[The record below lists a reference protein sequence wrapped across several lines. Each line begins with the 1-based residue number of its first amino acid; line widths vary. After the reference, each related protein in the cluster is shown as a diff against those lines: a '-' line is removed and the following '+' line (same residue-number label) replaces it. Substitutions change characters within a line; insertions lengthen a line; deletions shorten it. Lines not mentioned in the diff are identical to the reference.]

1 MIVDEMSMLGQKKL
15 ALLDERLREV
25 KANKNPFGGLNII
38 LVGDFAQL
46 PPVGDNPMWKVAHEG
61 EKNKHGYALFNQFNA
76 FIELD
81 QPKRQKDKKFI
92 GFLNRLRDGNLI
104 KSDWKMLNSRNPHL
118 MKNKPENY
126 DDFIRLFGS
135 NAEVCSYN
143 LKKLSDLDNPIAKI
157 VAQHNHE
164 KAMSAPPKKAWGL
177 EPVLYVAVG
186 ALIMLRMNLCT
197 ANGLVNG
204 TMGTVRD
211 IIYEPGKGPDSLPR
225 CLIVEVPDYT
235 GPTLIA
241 NYPKCVPIV
250 PFTANWVQGK
260 QHYSRTQFPVK
271 LSWAM
276 TIHKSQG
283 LTLENAVVDIGSKD
297 IATGSIFV
305 ACSRLKT
312 KEGLYFEPKSWDRI
326 ENLNSRKRL
335 NNRIRVED
343 RLRWKEENNPFFP
356 PNQ

>member
-1 MIVDEMSMLGQKKL
+1 
-15 ALLDERLREV
+15 
-25 KANKNPFGGLNII
+25 
-38 LVGDFAQL
+38 
-46 PPVGDNPMWKVAHEG
+46 
-61 EKNKHGYALFNQFNA
+61 
-76 FIELD
+76 
-81 QPKRQKDKKFI
+81 
-92 GFLNRLRDGNLI
+92 
-104 KSDWKMLNSRNPHL
+104 
-118 MKNKPENY
+118 
-126 DDFIRLFGS
+126 
-135 NAEVCSYN
+135 
-143 LKKLSDLDNPIAKI
+143 
-157 VAQHNHE
+157 
-164 KAMSAPPKKAWGL
+164 
-177 EPVLYVAVG
+177 
-186 ALIMLRMNLCT
+186 MNLCT

-204 TMGTVRD
+204 TMGTIRD

-225 CLIVEVPDYT
+225 CLIVEIPDYT

-250 PFTANWVQGK
+250 PFTANWMQGK
-260 QHYSRTQFPVK
+260 QHYSRTQFPIK

-326 ENLNSRKRL
+326 ENLNSRKGM
-335 NNRIRVED
+335 NSRIRVED